1 MKRGFTLL
9 EIMVAMAIAAL
20 AAAII
25 IPSYGI
31 VRARAGSATC
41 LANLKS
47 LGTALN
53 VYLQDH
59 QMIMP
64 VMEAGRTDRTENVPV
79 IDNTLDK
86 YVDDRRVFICP
97 AGRAIAEKSG
107 TSYYWNSLL
116 SKGGGTTENPEP
128 LSALNLNFFGATDL
142 GRIPVMIDKEG
153 WHKHTEDKVN
163 HLFADGHVSNNL
175 RLFSE

>member
-1 MKRGFTLL
+1 MRRGFTLL
-9 EIMVAMAIAAL
+9 ELLVGIAIVAVL
-20 AAAII
+20 ASII
-25 IPSYGI
+25 VPSYGI
-31 VRARAGSATC
+31 VRARAASSTC
-41 LANLKS
+41 LSNLKS

-64 VMEAGRTDRTENVPV
+64 VLEAGRSDKNEEVPV

-86 YVDDRRVFICP
+86 YVDDRRVFTCP

-116 SKGGGTTENPEP
+116 SKGAGTEEDPKP
-128 LSALNLNFFGATDL
+128 LSALNLNFFGESDL
-142 GRIPVMIDKEG
+142 GRIPIMVDKEG
-153 WHKHTEDKVN
+153 WHRHTDDKVN
-163 HLFADGHVSNNL
+163 HLFADGHVSNQL
-175 RLFSE
+175 KLFSE